1 MKRFTIED
9 VGEMSEGQLF
19 DRKSAKIKPK
29 DILKHIIAFA
39 NADGGALA
47 IGIEDDGVFPEPLI
61 RLRIHWKITG

>member
-1 MKRFTIED
+1 MRRFTIED

-47 IGIEDDGVFPEPLI
+47 IGIRERGEGV
-61 RLRIHWKITG
+61 RRQSGSGSRII